1 MSKNREYD
9 IAMARC
15 EELHAMYAIGDM
27 ERREAELIAEQEKQE
42 YNNAEVLKIFAA
54 DVTAGD
60 DFVNIGGRL
69 MTRSM
74 IESDSDFNERY
85 LSGEFANN

>member
-54 DVTAGD
+54 DVASGD